1 MQATKRII
9 KTEREGREM
18 TTIIGIIAAIAII
31 TVVDITVQKIMFNT
45 IEKPI
50 IIMIIEEI
58 KTIIEN
64 RE

>member
-1 MQATKRII
+1 
-9 KTEREGREM
+9 M
-18 TTIIGIIAAIAII
+18 TTIIGIITVIAII

-50 IIMIIEEI
+50 IMMIIEEI

>member
-1 MQATKRII
+1 
-9 KTEREGREM
+9 M
-18 TTIIGIIAAIAII
+18 TTIIGIITVITII

-50 IIMIIEEI
+50 IMMIIEEI

-64 RE
+64 KE

>member
-1 MQATKRII
+1 
-9 KTEREGREM
+9 M
-18 TTIIGIIAAIAII
+18 TAIIGIITAIAII

-50 IIMIIEEI
+50 IVMIIEEI

>member
-1 MQATKRII
+1 M
-9 KTEREGREM
+9 
-18 TTIIGIIAAIAII
+18 TIIISIIIASIVV
-31 TVVDITVQKIMFNT
+31 TVIDFTIQKVVLGT

-50 IIMIIEEI
+50 IIMIIEEV